1 MVGMSDDSSPV
12 DPATSTST
20 SASTFALA
28 SEEAARSDEELAPS
42 PRAIR
47 ARRLLVAA
55 GICLGL
61 PLVYGG
67 IGIEVGTSAA
77 ADVAG
82 VLCLVLTAVCVAL
95 VIASIVTFRALP
107 AGTRPRRVAA
117 AAGGV
122 AALAVPANLFGGAL
136 VLLAWALG
144 EGLHGRPWRVAGHA
158 LRTPIRRPERE
169 AARAGDTS
177 SIDSVEA
184 IDGWARGDASELAI
198 GSEIEA
204 VVAEAA
210 TLSPALRARLSAA
223 WAADA
228 SLEHASV
235 AAFSALSLDLLAL
248 AAPPALLRRAH
259 AAALDEIGHAQ
270 IGFALASAYAGTPV
284 LPGPLTAD
292 DTRQPSP
299 LPTPAE
305 THHERL
311 IRVACETA
319 VDGCVGE
326 RAAAEIALLGSRLC
340 ENGSVAALL
349 ARIAVEEQRHAD
361 FAWDLL
367 VHLLGVGGEPVRRA
381 VIAALAA
388 PTVDAGDGDGSG
400 DDESARDGLDA
411 SFRAHGRVGSA
422 EWRRARERA
431 REAVVASVAGWKAT
445 RRVART
451 LAA

>member
-136 VLLAWALG
+136 V
-144 EGLHGRPWRVAGHA
+144 LHGRPWRVAGHA